1 MFLPKMVLI
10 TLRDNFS
17 RLRSKQKINSYYK
30 SLHIQLLVTSF
41 TTQQLCD
48 ENSCRNYFSGI
59 YRRFFF
65 MERGTWDNSRP
76 LAHRTQTERI

>member
-1 MFLPKMVLI
+1 MLLPKMVLL

-17 RLRSKQKINSYYK
+17 RLRSKQNVNSFYK
-30 SLHIQLLVTSF
+30 SLYIQLLVTSF
-41 TTQQLCD
+41 TTQQLYD

-76 LAHRTQTERI
+76 LGHTAQTESI